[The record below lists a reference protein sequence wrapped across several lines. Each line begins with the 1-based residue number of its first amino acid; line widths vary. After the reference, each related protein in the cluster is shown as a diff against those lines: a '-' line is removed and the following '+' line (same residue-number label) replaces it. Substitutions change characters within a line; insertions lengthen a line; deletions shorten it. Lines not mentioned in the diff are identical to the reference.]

1 MLVRVRTVSLVN
13 LLALHSFLALAL
25 WPVIGAAQEAKL
37 AALLERSPAAANAI
51 AYFHAPSLK
60 KLMSEAGMPLTINEK
75 VSEVWLVSDLD
86 TTSLN
91 PSWEAGY
98 ATVDRQL
105 SADSLAEMVSGY
117 VDPVGDIKAVW
128 TPRQSY
134 LLPLEGRRVGFLRPA
149 RRTLLAKWIN
159 STPGQT
165 VAPEYLLSQAKQ
177 NENFLSLLIAVNL
190 KDTFSSFALGNS
202 LASFESLA
210 AQDKQQV
217 ATTLSSVRGLSI
229 IIGRR
234 SLKECIL
241 SFEFGESP
249 AKLVPFAGT
258 LLGEILNRNGTSAP
272 ETATWN
278 VSTEGNRLLFR
289 GEISADSLDS
299 ILGIFSI
306 SGHAEQLTE
315 QIEATQAAQSGRGSE
330 SQIAAASKVY
340 FDKTNAYIERVRSYK
355 AQNTGHRAKWND
367 KIARR
372 IDELGTLNVDPQ
384 MIDYG
389 SNVSSILRDN
399 VMSIRRG
406 NVSAGQMQA
415 EQTRMGGFNNGMN
428 VGFYGGF
435 GGGFGGFGDANS
447 IAMEQ
452 GVIASQQRMAGFG
465 SFAQALGEVDKLTG
479 EVRRA
484 MTQKFQVQY

>member
-1 MLVRVRTVSLVN
+1 MLGRVRTVSLIN
-13 LLALHSFLALAL
+13 LSALHAFLALAV
-25 WPVIGAAQEAKL
+25 WPVMSSGQEAKL
-37 AALLERSPAAANAI
+37 AALLERSPEAANAI

-60 KLMSEAGMPLTINEK
+60 KLMSDAGMPLTINDK

-91 PSWEAGY
+91 PAWEAGY

-105 SADSLAEMVSGY
+105 EANMLAETVSGY
-117 VDPVGDIKAVW
+117 VDAVGDVKAVW

-149 RRTLLAKWIN
+149 RRSLLAKWIN

-165 VAPEYLLSQAKQ
+165 AAPEYLLSQAKQ

-190 KDTFSSFALGNS
+190 KDTFSAFAVGNS
-202 LASFESLA
+202 LENFESLA
-210 AQDKQQV
+210 GQDKQQV
-217 ATTLSSVRGLSI
+217 ATTLASVRGISI

-241 SFEFGESP
+241 SVEFGSSP
-249 AKLVPFAGT
+249 AALVPFAGS
-258 LLGEILNRNGTSAP
+258 LLGEILNRNGTAAP
-272 ETATWN
+272 ETASWN
-278 VSTEGNRLLFR
+278 VTSEGNRLLFR
-289 GEISADSLDS
+289 GEIAADSLDS
-299 ILGIFSI
+299 VLGIFSI

-315 QIEATQAAQSGRGSE
+315 QIEATEAAKSGRGSD
-330 SQIAAASKVY
+330 SQVGAASKVY

-367 KIARR
+367 KMARR
-372 IDELGTLNVDPQ
+372 IDEIGTLNVDPQ
-384 MIDYG
+384 VIDYG
-389 SNVSSILRDN
+389 ANVADILRNN
-399 VMSIRRG
+399 VMSIRSG

-415 EQTRMGGFNNGMN
+415 EQSRMGGFNNGMN
-428 VGFYGGF
+428 VGFYGG
-435 GGGFGGFGDANS
+435 GFGGFRDANT
-447 IAMEQ
+447 IAMDQ
-452 GVIASQQRMAGFG
+452 NVMASQQRMAGFG
-465 SFAQALGEVDKLTG
+465 SYAQALGEIDKLTG

-484 MTQKFQVQY
+484 MTAKFQLQF